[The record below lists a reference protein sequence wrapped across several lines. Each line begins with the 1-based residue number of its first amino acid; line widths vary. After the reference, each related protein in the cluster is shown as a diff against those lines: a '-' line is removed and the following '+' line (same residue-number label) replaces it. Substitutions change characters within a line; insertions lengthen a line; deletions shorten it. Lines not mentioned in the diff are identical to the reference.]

1 MTHIFFHCNN
11 YLLFLNILKNVS
23 VFFASNTN
31 LQFTI
36 FIVTSKKKLFT
47 QFKSFFISY
56 ELYIDQYAIYY
67 LVNFKTLL
75 LLKHPR

>member
-36 FIVTSKKKLFT
+36 FIVTSKNKLFT